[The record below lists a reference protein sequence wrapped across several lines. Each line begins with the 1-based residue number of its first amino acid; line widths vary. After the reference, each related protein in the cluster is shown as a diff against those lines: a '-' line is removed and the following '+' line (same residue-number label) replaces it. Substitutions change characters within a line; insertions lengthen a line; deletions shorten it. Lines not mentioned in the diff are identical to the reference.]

1 VMRDQF
7 DNLLAQAAM
16 QAGAH
21 LHPATPILDVTI
33 AADHVRVRTAKGEA
47 TARYIVA
54 ADGVTSFVA
63 RRAGFA
69 ELSHVIP
76 ALEAEISVPP
86 EDFERFSDAA
96 RFDFGFVPFGY
107 AWVFPKR
114 AHLSIGVLTTRKGS
128 CNLNDQLA
136 RYLQALGLNRT
147 LGEQR
152 HGYMIPMAPRPDLFH
167 QPRVL
172 LVGDAAGLADPVLA
186 EGISEAVLTGQLA
199 ADAIAE
205 DLSALSSAPSTDS
218 DAVPSQSG
226 ATAVQR
232 YEQKLKSALLPE
244 LKVARFLS
252 RSLYEMPRL
261 RAFALKRQGRRLS
274 EYVTDVVGGT
284 ATYRDA
290 AFSPKS
296 YWRLLVS

>member
-1 VMRDQF
+1 
-7 DNLLAQAAM
+7 
-16 QAGAH
+16 
-21 LHPATPILDVTI
+21 
-33 AADHVRVRTAKGEA
+33 
-47 TARYIVA
+47 
-54 ADGVTSFVA
+54 
-63 RRAGFA
+63 
-69 ELSHVIP
+69 
-76 ALEAEISVPP
+76 VPP
-86 EDFERFSDAA
+86 EDFQRFSDAA
-96 RFDFGFVPFGY
+96 RFEFGFVPFGY
-107 AWVFPKR
+107 SWVFPKR

-136 RYLQALGLNRT
+136 RYLQVLGLNRT

-186 EGISEAVLTGQLA
+186 EGLSVLTGQLA
-199 ADAIAE
+199 ADAIFE
-205 DLSALSSAPSTDS
+205 DLSALSSAPSADS
-218 DAVPSQSG
+218 DTVPSQSG